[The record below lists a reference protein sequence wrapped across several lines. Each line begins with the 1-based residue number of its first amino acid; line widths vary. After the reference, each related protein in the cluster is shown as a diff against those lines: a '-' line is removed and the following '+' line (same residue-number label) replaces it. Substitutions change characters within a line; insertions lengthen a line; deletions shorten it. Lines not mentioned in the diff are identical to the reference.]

1 MVRPHKCRR
10 VSQHPAHRIFK
21 PQGIPGHELS
31 GVKLPVEGF
40 EALRLADAEG
50 LEHLA
55 AAEMMGISRPTF
67 SRILTEAHKIVA
79 RALTNGWAIHIEGG
93 HFEVVGTADRRYDR
107 GRRGGRGHG
116 AWP

>member
-1 MVRPHKCRR
+1 MPRPRKCRR
-10 VSQHPAHRIFK
+10 VSQHPAHRVYK
-21 PQGIPGHELS
+21 PQGVPGHELN
-31 GVKLPVEGF
+31 GVKLPVECL

-79 RALTNGWAIHIEGG
+79 CALINGWAIHIEGG
-93 HFEVVGTADRRYDR
+93 HFEVVGTTGRRADR
-107 GRRGGRGHG
+107 GHRGG
-116 AWP
+116 WP